1 MGMCVSGD
9 TGLVRL
15 SFHDAATW
23 DVTTQT
29 GGPDGCM
36 LMDDPANGGILQIAD
51 IVEDIYQ
58 EYQARGPFVPQLG
71 TTRGTCV
78 VINPGARGCR
88 SKAPL
93 KHPPLS
99 EQFLSV
105 CSWSTRSAG
114 ARVTPI
120 SWPPPSLEE
129 SISRRRADDGL
140 RAIDGTNVRGGSL
153 EPTSGRW
160 RPT

>member
-71 TTRGTCV
+71 TTRGTCRHKSG
-78 VINPGARGCR
+78 GAGLPV
-88 SKAPL
+88 KGPAQAPTSV
-93 KHPPLS
+93 H
-99 EQFLSV
+99 EQFLSF

>member
-78 VINPGARGCR
+78 VIIRSRGADGQRPR
-88 SKAPL
+88 SSTHLCPRAAPF
-93 KHPPLS
+93 
-99 EQFLSV
+99 FLQ
-105 CSWSTRSAG
+105 
-114 ARVTPI
+114 
-120 SWPPPSLEE
+120 LEHTQ
-129 SISRRRADDGL
+129 RRRLESRQSPGHLL
-140 RAIDGTNVRGGSL
+140 RA
-153 EPTSGRW
+153 
-160 RPT
+160 